1 MAKLK
6 LYTISFYEE
15 PQIRSGFLHK
25 DGDITSDSDLT
36 DDVIPYVQ
44 FFADKNK
51 AEKVLKEYEKEY
63 EDDYLVALEEYEFN
77 IKK

>member
-1 MAKLK
+1 MSKLK

-25 DGDITSDSDLT
+25 DGGMTSDSDLT
-36 DDVIPYVQ
+36 DEVIPYIQ
-44 FFADKNK
+44 FFANKNK
-51 AEKVLKEYEKEY
+51 AKKVFKEYEKEY

-77 IKK
+77 IK

>member
-1 MAKLK
+1 MSKLK
-6 LYTISFYEE
+6 LYTIGFYEE

-36 DDVIPYVQ
+36 DDIISYIQ

-51 AEKVLKEYEKEY
+51 AEKVLKKYEKEY
-63 EDDYLVALEEYEFN
+63 ENDYLVALEEYEFN
-77 IKK
+77 VK